1 MRLFSFWW
9 KKQQDSPGVEL
20 LASPEDENF
29 NKNSKKLVQR
39 FDEYI
44 TAAELES
51 ENLSIELD
59 EIINHQEIIRDKI
72 KTLNKPNS
80 WHERHLLLKLDRLI
94 LHGKNLEQRI
104 EIFAQ
109 NIRVYLN
116 LMGKVQHIRAMR
128 MNGLED
134 EKIEHI
140 WLEFQS
146 ALEQYR
152 QKIATEGAAD
162 TKDAVTAETQEDRLK
177 TLRLEL
183 FPDQSIEFPS
193 SETSEKDTSESVIL
207 QRPPLEVAIHSFRKE
222 EEQELLKDVEE
233 YLGKYKLEAE

>member
-9 KKQQDSPGVEL
+9 KKQQDPPGVEL

-162 TKDAVTAETQEDRLK
+162 TKDTVTAETQEDRLK

-183 FPDQSIEFPS
+183 FPDQSFETTESDVSEATIEP
-193 SETSEKDTSESVIL
+193 VAL
-207 QRPPLEVAIHSFRKE
+207 QRPPLEEAIHSFRKE